1 MGNINKPLIDIK
13 VHAPHLAQ
21 WVKGEFDSM
30 VEFGFPDYQLYS
42 DTIETI
48 KMIGG
53 DLKLSDGDTDFYL
66 FSDGTKLKITSS
78 PSIKCEVI
86 E

>member
-1 MGNINKPLIDIK
+1 MNSSSNLMDIK
-13 VHAPHLAQ
+13 VHTPHLAK
-21 WVKGEFDSM
+21 WVKSEFDSM
-30 VEFGFPDYQLYS
+30 VEFGFPDYQLYN
-42 DTIETI
+42 DTIETV

-78 PSIKCEVI
+78 PVIKCEVI

>member
-1 MGNINKPLIDIK
+1 MLDMSKHINNK
-13 VHAPHLAQ
+13 AR

-30 VEFGFPDYQLYS
+30 VEFGFPDDQLYN
-42 DTIETI
+42 DTIETV

-86 E
+86 K

>member
-1 MGNINKPLIDIK
+1 MNSSSNLMDIK
-13 VHAPHLAQ
+13 VHTPHLAK
-21 WVKGEFDSM
+21 WVKSEFDSM
-30 VEFGFPDYQLYS
+30 VEFGFPDDQLYN
-42 DTIETI
+42 DAIETI

-66 FSDGTKLKITSS
+66 FSDGTKLKITST
-78 PSIKCEVI
+78 PEIKCEVI

>member
-1 MGNINKPLIDIK
+1 MGNKQKSLIDIK

-21 WVKGEFDSM
+21 WVKSEFDSM
-30 VEFGFPDYQLYS
+30 VEFGFPNDQLYS

-48 KMIGG
+48 KIIGG

-78 PSIKCEVI
+78 PVIKCDVI

>member
-21 WVKGEFDSM
+21 WVKSEFDSM
-30 VEFGFPDYQLYS
+30 VEFGFPDDQLYN
-42 DTIETI
+42 DTIETV

-78 PSIKCEVI
+78 PIKCEVI

>member
-1 MGNINKPLIDIK
+1 MNSSSNLIDIK
-13 VHAPHLAQ
+13 VHEPHLAQ

>member
-1 MGNINKPLIDIK
+1 MNNSSNLIDIK

-30 VEFGFPDYQLYS
+30 VEFGFPDDQLYHDAI
-42 DTIETI
+42 DTV
-48 KMIGG
+48 KMAGG
-53 DLKLSDGDTDFYL
+53 KVKLSDGDTDFYL

-78 PSIKCEVI
+78 PPITCEVI

>member
-1 MGNINKPLIDIK
+1 MNNSSNLIDIK
-13 VHAPHLAQ
+13 VHAPNLAR

-66 FSDGTKLKITSS
+66 FSDGTKLKITSL
-78 PSIKCEVI
+78 PIKCEVI

>member
-1 MGNINKPLIDIK
+1 MLDLSEHINNK
-13 VHAPHLAQ
+13 AR

-30 VEFGFPDYQLYS
+30 VEFGFPDDQLYN
-42 DTIETI
+42 DTIETV

-86 E
+86 K

>member
-1 MGNINKPLIDIK
+1 MNSSSNLIDIK
-13 VHAPHLAQ
+13 VHEPHLAQ
-21 WVKGEFDSM
+21 WVKSEFDSM

-53 DLKLSDGDTDFYL
+53 KVKLSDGDTDFYL
-66 FSDGTKLKITSS
+66 FSDGTKLKSTSS

-86 E
+86 K

>member
-1 MGNINKPLIDIK
+1 MNNSSNLMDIK
-13 VHAPHLAQ
+13 VHTPHLAK
-21 WVKGEFDSM
+21 WVKSEFDSM
-30 VEFGFPDYQLYS
+30 VEFGFPDDQLYN
-42 DTIETI
+42 DAIETI

-53 DLKLSDGDTDFYL
+53 KVKLSDGDTDFYL

-78 PSIKCEVI
+78 PIKCEVI

>member
-1 MGNINKPLIDIK
+1 MNSSSNLMDIK
-13 VHAPHLAQ
+13 VHTPHLAK
-21 WVKGEFDSM
+21 WVKSEFDSM
-30 VEFGFPDYQLYS
+30 VEFGFPDDQLYN
-42 DTIETI
+42 DTIETV

-78 PSIKCEVI
+78 PIKCEVI